1 MSAIETNPRQIHGRM
16 NRSRFPGEEFPA
28 FLDSLPWP
36 AIIVDEGGWVVHASR
51 QLSERPGT
59 GEMPSAQTL
68 AEGFPEIYSALKGEI
83 PWLTAQDVELVR
95 QGPEGTVYEHI
106 RLRQLLEGAYLLIMD
121 QTRERERETI
131 EAQTMRLAS
140 LGFMVAGVSHE
151 LSNPLAAIY
160 SMVQILQ
167 SKSDISPEA
176 LSKGL
181 INIASNVK
189 RMLDVSRR
197 LVGFSRAADE
207 PRIPFRVD
215 EAVHEAVAVL
225 RQDRHFGQIQLE
237 HRPDPDAVAFGNQ
250 GQIQQIF
257 YNILLNAIQVMQ
269 GQGRLSVQT
278 HRPMDGQIEVLICD
292 SGPGIPPALLPKIF
306 EPFFTTKPV
315 GDGTGLGLSISSEI
329 AHEHG
334 GRIYVEND
342 AEAGACFRVQLPLHG
357 RR

>member
-1 MSAIETNPRQIHGRM
+1 MSPTRGL
-16 NRSRFPGEEFPA
+16 GELFSS

-36 AIIVDEGGWVVHASR
+36 AIVVNERGQVVHVSG
-51 QLSERPGT
+51 QLTARPAV
-59 GEMPSAQTL
+59 GESPQTL
-68 AEGFPEIYSALKGEI
+68 SEGFPEIYAALKGEI
-83 PWLTAQDVELVR
+83 PWLTAQDAEFVR

-106 RLRQLLEGAYLLIMD
+106 RLRRLSEGAYLLITD
-121 QTRERERETI
+121 RTRERERETI

-167 SKSDISPEA
+167 SKSDISPDA

-181 INIASNVK
+181 TNIAANVK

-197 LVGFSRAADE
+197 LVGFSRAGDE

-215 EAVHEAVAVL
+215 EAVDEAVAVL
-225 RQDRHFGQIQLE
+225 RQNRHFGQIQFE
-237 HRPDPDAVAFGNQ
+237 HRPDPNAVAFGNQ

-269 GQGRLSVQT
+269 GRGQLSVLT
-278 HRPMDGQIEVLICD
+278 HRPEPGQIEVLICD
-292 SGPGIPPALLPKIF
+292 SGPGIPPALLAKIF
-306 EPFFTTKPV
+306 EPFFTTKPL
-315 GDGTGLGLSISSEI
+315 GDGTGLGLSISNEI

-334 GRIYVEND
+334 GRICVENNTG
-342 AEAGACFRVQLPLHG
+342 AGACFRVQIPLHV
-357 RR
+357 RQS